1 MLTQRTSAI
10 LAAAALV
17 VVAAACGG
25 GAPPPAAEPPPPP
38 RKSAPEA
45 QQTAPPGHLA
55 RGPLEDVLAQ
65 GPPWILQRVPV
76 EEVVR
81 GGTFIGW
88 KILAVPE
95 AWRDAEIKVG
105 DVVTK
110 VNGQTLERPDDLF
123 AVWKALV
130 TARELRIAYEREGAQ
145 RELVMPI
152 AGEPSPD
159 LVKAFERGAPPPRRA
174 TPRKPAVTVIEEDDG
189 SPPLGDMQE

>member
-1 MLTQRTSAI
+1 MLFQRTSAL
-10 LAAAALV
+10 LATAALV
-17 VVAAACGG
+17 AVAAACGG
-25 GAPPPAAEPPPPP
+25 SPPPPPAEPPPPP
-38 RKSAPEA
+38 KKSAPQA

-55 RGPLEDVLAQ
+55 RGSLEHVLAQ

-81 GGTFIGW
+81 GGNFVGW
-88 KILAVPE
+88 KILALPE
-95 AWRDAEIKVG
+95 AWHDAQIKVG

-110 VNGQTLERPDDLF
+110 VNGQGIERPDDLF

-130 TARELRIAYEREGAQ
+130 TAKELRIAYEREGAE

-159 LVKAFERGAPPPRRA
+159 LVKTFERGSPPPRR
-174 TPRKPAVTVIEEDDG
+174 PSRKPGVTVIEEDDG